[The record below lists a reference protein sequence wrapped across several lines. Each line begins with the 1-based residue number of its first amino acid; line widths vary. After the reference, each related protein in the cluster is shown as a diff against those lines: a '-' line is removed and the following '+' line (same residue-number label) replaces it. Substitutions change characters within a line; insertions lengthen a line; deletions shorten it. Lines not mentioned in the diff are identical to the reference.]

1 MLAMNDSLSTLRLFV
16 RIAHRGSFSAGG
28 RELNVPQP
36 TASRTIAALEQ
47 ELGTALF
54 VRTTRAVSLTDAG
67 ADFLAR
73 IEPILAALEEA
84 EHAVRGTGELRGV
97 LRVGLSS
104 SFALREVVPR
114 LPVFLARHPA
124 LRVELLADDSRQN
137 LVGEG
142 VDVALR
148 FGALADTTAT
158 ARRISAW
165 PRILT
170 ASPAYLAREGAPRAP
185 EELARHAIIVG
196 PTPQRGA
203 WSFRKNGR
211 ETSVRVRGRVTVT
224 LNEVA
229 TAAAVAGLGI
239 ASMTIGACRKELEDG
254 SLVRLLPEWDMG
266 TIELSAVFAAG
277 RAAKPSARAF
287 SEFIVAE
294 FAGREPT

>member
-1 MLAMNDSLSTLRLFV
+1 MPAMNDSLSTLRLFV
-16 RIAHRGSFSAGG
+16 RIAHRGSFSVGA

-36 TASRTIAALEQ
+36 TASRTIAALER
-47 ELGTALF
+47 ELGTALL

-114 LPVFLARHPA
+114 LPAFLARHPA
-124 LRVELLADDSRQN
+124 LRVDLLADDSRQN

-148 FGALADTTAT
+148 FGALTGASAT
-158 ARRISAW
+158 ARRISTW
-165 PRILT
+165 PRILA
-170 ASPAYLAREGAPRAP
+170 ASPAYLAREGAPNAP
-185 EELARHAIIVG
+185 EELARHAMIIG
-196 PTPQRGA
+196 PAAQGGA
-203 WSFRKNGR
+203 WSFRKDGR

-229 TAAAVAGLGI
+229 TAAAVAGLGV
-239 ASMTIGACRKELEDG
+239 ASMTLGACRKELGDG
-254 SLVRLLPEWDMG
+254 SLIRLLPEWDMG

-277 RAAKPSARAF
+277 RAAKSSARAF
-287 SEFIVAE
+287 SKFLFAE
-294 FAGREPT
+294 FASAETA